1 MNQNTKVSQDSDAYH
16 KWKEGVSKTSS
27 NLKPPSEIDGNELS
41 LSEINRM
48 LGDRLLL
55 SFDNF
60 FGVIDYKDRAKK
72 IYYIINFSIYY
83 SLCCMSAFFYY
94 NYNTQDIQFPILF
107 IMFIGIITAITLPI
121 FLILIGFTLTG
132 GAFIGIFI
140 DFFSWFLG
148 MGSRLVYRVLG
159 FDLEMIYPNMVGKTG
174 KVSKHNLIGRFS
186 TYPFTAQI
194 EDTGVYE
201 DSLFYRNNFAVRSDD
216 QLELGTE
223 IEVIEHEKRTLLS
236 LIKNHPTLK
245 VIPIK
250 SDNGE
255 IAND

>member
-1 MNQNTKVSQDSDAYH
+1 M
-16 KWKEGVSKTSS
+16 
-27 NLKPPSEIDGNELS
+27 
-41 LSEINRM
+41 
-48 LGDRLLL
+48 
-55 SFDNF
+55 
-60 FGVIDYKDRAKK
+60 
-72 IYYIINFSIYY
+72 
-83 SLCCMSAFFYY
+83 
-94 NYNTQDIQFPILF
+94 
-107 IMFIGIITAITLPI
+107 
-121 FLILIGFTLTG
+121 ILIGFTLTG

-148 MGSRLVYRVLG
+148 VGSRLVYRVLG

-174 KVSKHNLIGRFS
+174 KVSKRNLIGRFS

-201 DSLFYRNNFAVRSDD
+201 DSLFYRNNFAVRSDE
-216 QLELGTE
+216 QLEIGTE
-223 IEVIEHEKRTLLS
+223 IEVIEHEKITLLS

-255 IAND
+255 TAND